1 MRRVNWV
8 QLKVVFMR
16 GRLRDAQGGKD
27 CSPKSTV
34 LSSLDFMVDGEH
46 LAASHTQRERG
57 KKVGR

>member
-1 MRRVNWV
+1 M
-8 QLKVVFMR
+8 QLKVVFMM
-16 GRLRDAQGGKD
+16 GRFRDAQGGKD